1 MRSPFPP
8 LSSEQMRLSFHQR
21 LLLTLICLGALP
33 AALAIVGWGLTIRSS
48 TRSPGARSAIEEVA
62 SSGRALLRTIDS
74 TRLRPEERRALADHA
89 NKLNTAIGQFQR
101 IDTFNRYY
109 YAGLGL
115 LILLAG

>member
-1 MRSPFPP
+1 MEAVELGSVRPSQEPPERKGAEPFPA
-8 LSSEQMRLSFHQR
+8 LIFKQMRLSFHQR

-33 AALAIVGWGLTIRSS
+33 AALAIVGWGLSIRSS

-89 NKLNTAIGQFQR
+89 NKLNA
-101 IDTFNRYY
+101 
-109 YAGLGL
+109 
-115 LILLAG
+115 